1 MQHDHIPKKSLLL
14 ASNLICFISIAPL
27 PACKISVRNIDNALV
42 IAKFKYLN
50 FDPLG
55 KNFDTAMLIYR
66 HWAIR
71 VYSEKLLN
79 IIALRKCEDHYT

>member
-1 MQHDHIPKKSLLL
+1 MQHDHIPKKFNFGLPFDM
-14 ASNLICFISIAPL
+14 FILIAPL
-27 PACKISVRNIDNALV
+27 PACNISVRNIDNALV
-42 IAKFKYLN
+42 IAKFKYLT